1 MCREKNPEKILSC
14 RWELRKFQMGTQNT
28 VFPRIIAVPRLI
40 ATPPPP
46 TLLAIFCFFY
56 PLPVKFKWNLI

>member
-1 MCREKNPEKILSC
+1 MCGEKNPEKILSC
-14 RWELRKFQMGTQNT
+14 RWELGKFQMGTQNI

-40 ATPPPP
+40 APPPPP
-46 TLLAIFCFFY
+46 TPLAIFCFFY

>member
-14 RWELRKFQMGTQNT
+14 RWELKFQMGTQNT

-40 ATPPPP
+40 AT
-46 TLLAIFCFFY
+46 LE
-56 PLPVKFKWNLI
+56 